1 MSRSIKELHSK
12 IELSENDKQVY
23 AEIVQGVLR
32 RFRSFE
38 EVEAVNVHYREI
50 LTSDKYSF
58 DVKRQMVFRMPSYPE
73 SRFWGFRNLTGEQ
86 LFIFLSDCIRIYAED
101 FTVEE
106 FKALIVNPAFRE
118 SIATDFNSPLLA
130 LSAAY
135 GYVKED
141 RILKQMLIDKLV
153 TSPNMNLEFAAVI
166 MKATDLLP
174 LFELI
179 QNWKLDVT
187 PVLNWARETYSLG
200 ENIPDSWV
208 RELLAE
214 VKS

>member
-1 MSRSIKELHSK
+1 MSRTISQLHSE
-12 IELSENDKQVY
+12 IELSSEDEQKY
-23 AEIVQGVLR
+23 AELVEDINK

-38 EVEAVNVHYREI
+38 RVNAHYRDFLASSE
-50 LTSDKYSF
+50 YSY
-58 DVKRQMVFRMPSYPE
+58 DLKKKMVFRMPAYE
-73 SRFWGFRNLTGEQ
+73 QARLWGFRNLVGEI
-86 LFIFLSDCIRIYAED
+86 LFIFVADCVRTYADD

-106 FKALIVNPAFRE
+106 FKALIANPAFRE
-118 SIATDFNSPLLA
+118 SIASDFDSPLLA

-141 RILKQMLIDKLV
+141 RILKQMLIDELV
-153 TSPNMNLEFAAVI
+153 TSPSMNLEFASVI
-166 MKATDLLP
+166 MKAADLPHIL
-174 LFELI
+174 EII

-187 PVLNWARETYSLG
+187 PVLNWARETYSLD

-208 RELLAE
+208 RAFLSE